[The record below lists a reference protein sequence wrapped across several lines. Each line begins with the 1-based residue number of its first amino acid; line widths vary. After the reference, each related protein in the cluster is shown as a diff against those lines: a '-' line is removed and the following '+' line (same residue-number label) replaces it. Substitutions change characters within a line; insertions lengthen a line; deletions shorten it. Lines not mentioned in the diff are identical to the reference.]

1 MGFAQEPG
9 AWARAAISGAC
20 HDSVWLAGP
29 ERPPARAPVESAV
42 DTDLLVIGGGFSGLW
57 TALIAKER
65 EPDRD
70 VVLVEGR
77 RIASAATGRNGG
89 FVAAS
94 ITHGAANGIERWP
107 HDYGQ
112 LHRLG
117 QANLAGIETTIDR
130 YRIDCGYVRAGEL
143 DVACEPYQLT
153 HLAEHV
159 AALRRYGIEHEML
172 DAEQT
177 RALVN
182 SATYVGSAI
191 DPDVGTV
198 DPARLAW
205 GLAAAAASLGVRI
218 FEGTE
223 VTEVH
228 REGASLLAHTAGG
241 RIRAR
246 RIALGT
252 AAHLPL
258 LRRIKHFVIP
268 VFDHVVATAPLPADV
283 LAEIGWAGRQGI
295 GDSGNQFHYYR
306 LTPDNRILW
315 GGYDAVYA
323 RGERPGSSLERDDFL
338 SARLVQHLHDTFPQ
352 VRDVPIEYQWAGA
365 IDTCSRFSG
374 FWGKAFAGQ
383 LVYGLGYTGLG
394 VGASR
399 FGAEV
404 MLDLADGLNTERTRL
419 RMVSSKP
426 LPFPPEPI
434 KSIGINIT
442 RASLARADAEDGRR
456 NMWLRTLDRVGLGF
470 DS

>member
-1 MGFAQEPG
+1 VGFAPEPG
-9 AWARAAISGAC
+9 SWARAAITGAR
-20 HDSVWLAGP
+20 HDPLWLAD
-29 ERPPARAPVESAV
+29 PARPAARASLDTDT
-42 DTDLLVIGGGFSGLW
+42 DTDLLVVGGGFSGLW

-65 EPDRD
+65 DPDRD
-70 VVLVEGR
+70 VVLLEGR

-94 ITHGAANGIERWP
+94 ITHGAANGIDRWP

-117 QANLAGIETTIDR
+117 LANLSAIEATIDR
-130 YRIDCGYVRAGEL
+130 YRIDCGYLRSGEL
-143 DVACEPYQLT
+143 DVACEPYQVA
-153 HLAEHV
+153 HLADHV
-159 AALRRYGIEHEML
+159 AALRRYGIEHQLL
-172 DAEQT
+172 DTEQT

-182 SATYVGSAI
+182 SPTYVGSAI

-205 GLAAAAASLGVRI
+205 GLAHAAASLGVRI
-218 FEGTE
+218 YEGTE
-223 VTEVH
+223 VTEV
-228 REGASLLAHTAGG
+228 RRAGASLAAATAGG

-252 AAHLPL
+252 AAHQPL
-258 LRRIKHFVIP
+258 LRRITHFVIP
-268 VFDHVVATAPLPADV
+268 VFDHVVATAPLPEDV
-283 LAEIGWAGRQGI
+283 LAAIGWAGRQGI

-306 LTPDNRILW
+306 LTPDNRIVW
-315 GGYDAVYA
+315 GGYDAVYS
-323 RGERPGSSLERDDFL
+323 RGERPGSNLERDDFL

-352 VRDVPIEYQWAGA
+352 VRDVPIEYLWAGA

-419 RMVSSKP
+419 RMVTSKP

-434 KSIGINIT
+434 KSIGINVT
-442 RASLARADAEDGRR
+442 RASLAKADAEDGRR
-456 NMWLRTLDRVGLGF
+456 NLWLRTLDRVGLGF

>member
-20 HDSVWLAGP
+20 HDSVWLAAP

-94 ITHGAANGIERWP
+94 ITHGAANGIDRWP

-143 DVACEPYQLT
+143 DVACEPYQIA

-182 SATYVGSAI
+182 SPTYLGSAI

-205 GLAAAAASLGVRI
+205 
-218 FEGTE
+218 
-223 VTEVH
+223 
-228 REGASLLAHTAGG
+228 
-241 RIRAR
+241 
-246 RIALGT
+246 
-252 AAHLPL
+252 
-258 LRRIKHFVIP
+258 
-268 VFDHVVATAPLPADV
+268 
-283 LAEIGWAGRQGI
+283 
-295 GDSGNQFHYYR
+295 
-306 LTPDNRILW
+306 
-315 GGYDAVYA
+315 
-323 RGERPGSSLERDDFL
+323 
-338 SARLVQHLHDTFPQ
+338 
-352 VRDVPIEYQWAGA
+352 
-365 IDTCSRFSG
+365 
-374 FWGKAFAGQ
+374 
-383 LVYGLGYTGLG
+383 
-394 VGASR
+394 
-399 FGAEV
+399 
-404 MLDLADGLNTERTRL
+404 
-419 RMVSSKP
+419 
-426 LPFPPEPI
+426 
-434 KSIGINIT
+434 
-442 RASLARADAEDGRR
+442 
-456 NMWLRTLDRVGLGF
+456 
-470 DS
+470 